1 MYKKILIANRGEIAL
16 RIIRACH
23 ELGIKTVAVYSTADE
38 YSLHVKFS
46 DEAVCIGP
54 PPSKESYLN
63 IPRIL
68 AAAEI
73 THAEAIHPG
82 YGFLAEN
89 AEFSRICQNNGFV
102 FIGSTAEIINAMGN
116 KSEAKK
122 TMKSC
127 GVPVIPG
134 SDDVLNDIGETRNLA
149 EKVGY
154 PVMIKASAGG
164 GGRGMR
170 FVKSQNELESAFGA
184 AQAEAK
190 SAFDNGDLYLEKFV
204 EHPRHIE
211 VQILADNSGNT
222 IHLGERECTIQRR
235 HQKIIEESPSVIVDS
250 DFRKKIGSSAINA
263 AKSVN
268 YVGVGTVE
276 FLIDKN
282 LNYYFMEM
290 NTRIQVEHPVTEMV
304 SGVDL
309 IKQQIRMHAGKSFPP
324 FLEKFHLRGHAIE
337 CRINAEDPAN
347 HFVPSPME
355 ITSFHMPGGKGVRV
369 DSHAYAGYQI
379 PTYYDSMIGKLI
391 VSASSRKRAIIRMER
406 ALEECIIEGPKT
418 TIPFHQAIMCD
429 EQFKSGDF
437 DTSYLEKFHFTV
449 AD

>member
-54 PPSKESYLN
+54 PPSNESYLN

-73 THAEAIHPG
+73 THADAIHPG

-89 AEFSRICQNNGFV
+89 AEFSRICQDNGFV
-102 FIGSTAEIINAMGN
+102 FIGPTAEIINAMGN

-122 TMKSC
+122 IMKSC

-134 SDDVLNDIGETRNLA
+134 SNDVLNDVGEARNLA

-170 FVKSQNELESAFGA
+170 LVKSQDELESAFGS

-190 SAFDNGDLYLEKFV
+190 SAFNNGDLYLEKFV
-204 EHPRHIE
+204 ENSRHIE
-211 VQILADNSGNT
+211 VQILADSSGNT
-222 IHLGERECTIQRR
+222 VHLGERECTIQRR
-235 HQKIIEESPSVIVDS
+235 HQKLIEESPSVIVDG
-250 DFRKKIGSSAINA
+250 DLRKKLGTSAINA
-263 AKSVN
+263 AKTVK

-276 FLIDKN
+276 FLVDKN

-309 IKQQIRMHAGKSFPP
+309 IKQQIRMHVGKSFPS
-324 FLEKFHLRGHAIE
+324 FLEKFQLRGHAIE

-347 HFVPSPME
+347 DFVPSPME

-391 VSASSRKRAIIRMER
+391 VFSSSRERAIIRMER

-418 TIPFHQAIMCD
+418 TIPFHQAIMRD
-429 EQFKSGDF
+429 EQFISGNF
-437 DTSYLEKFHFTV
+437 DTSFLDNFHYSV